1 MRARFRRLNKAV
13 RDAGAGECRGMQGNV
28 AVEELQAAAGAKCRH
43 AQALPLKIASLC
55 FVRESIDA
63 FTALWGC

>member
-1 MRARFRRLNKAV
+1 
-13 RDAGAGECRGMQGNV
+13 MQGKAAIEV
-28 AVEELQAAAGAKCRH
+28 LQAAAGAKCRH

-63 FTALWGC
+63 FTGIVRLFGANSGPKYFRLRENQLLTM